1 MLKLME
7 KKDPKVSTELRPLL
21 YEVVSLAK
29 AMKSITHTLVVNMD
43 SSLFAE
49 DIEEICSLGSDYKNV
64 KELADILCSKT
75 EKLSD
80 LIEDFEFVPRGEG
93 GPNHGENH
101 EASD

>member
-29 AMKSITHTLVVNMD
+29 AMR
-43 SSLFAE
+43 SLAHALDAALNSCLFPE
-49 DIEEICSLGSDYKNV
+49 QVEEIYTLGSDHENV
-64 KELADILCSKT
+64 KDVADILCSKT